1 MNEVSGIKE
10 KIFKLLI
17 GNLPKSDRGIEMIKV
32 LIADDEY
39 IMRQGL
45 KYIINWEDEGYEIVG
60 EASNGQEA
68 FALIDS
74 LGNWAEAA

>member
-1 MNEVSGIKE
+1 MT
-10 KIFKLLI
+10 
-17 GNLPKSDRGIEMIKV
+17 GNSPKPDRGIEMIKV

-60 EASNGQEA
+60 EASNA
-68 FALIDS
+68 ADS
-74 LGNWAEAA
+74 